1 MDYSDLAATYER
13 LDSTRKRLEMIDY
26 LVEFFKKTPPELLDK
41 LVYLMQGK
49 LRPDFEGIEL
59 GLAEKLAFK
68 ALAKASGKSEK
79 EIEKEWTR
87 TGDLRF
93 CGADGDRNAHT
104 HVSFLGE
111 VYAR

>member
-1 MDYSDLAATYER
+1 MHLIRTIAAAQLLLRDRRSLDVTTLADRAGITKADAAR
-13 LDSTRKRLEMIDY
+13 Y
-26 LVEFFKKTPPELLDK
+26 LC
-41 LVYLMQGK
+41 
-49 LRPDFEGIEL
+49 
-59 GLAEKLAFK
+59 
-68 ALAKASGKSEK
+68 
-79 EIEKEWTR
+79 EWTR